1 MKNKMTVKEKNSLRF
16 AILGV
21 LVIILAFVDVM
32 MKVNLIP
39 TNSTTLDILYIVMFL
54 ATVGM
59 VTTGVMLMKHDRKN

>member
-1 MKNKMTVKEKNSLRF
+1 MKNKMTVKEKDSLGF
-16 AILGV
+16 AILGI
-21 LVIILAFVDVM
+21 LVIILAFADVM

-39 TNSTTLDILYIVMFL
+39 TDSTILDILYIVMFL